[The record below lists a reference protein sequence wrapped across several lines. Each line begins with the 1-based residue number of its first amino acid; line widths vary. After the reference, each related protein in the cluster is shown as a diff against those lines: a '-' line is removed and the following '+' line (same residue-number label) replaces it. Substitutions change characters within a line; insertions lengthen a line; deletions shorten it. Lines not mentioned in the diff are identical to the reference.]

1 MHLIYYVRSG
11 KATGGLNPPLSSRA
25 THDICAEPIRKYWG
39 TPTPR
44 NVVPTNTLV
53 LVSLLSPLV
62 PRAKPLTP
70 LNCSVP
76 EPCW

>member
-39 TPTPR
+39 TPPPVMLYLQIR
-44 NVVPTNTLV
+44 
-53 LVSLLSPLV
+53 LS
-62 PRAKPLTP
+62 
-70 LNCSVP
+70 
-76 EPCW
+76 